1 MAETDGSQHQP
12 QGDSVRDETPEE
24 QADRNFDDLLQELRV
39 SQTGVQFLFAF
50 LLILAFQNR
59 FADIDGFVRT
69 TYVVTVLC
77 TTAAATLLIAP
88 VAVHRALHG
97 LRRKPE
103 VVQVS
108 SRYAQTGLVF
118 LALSMVG
125 ALLLAL
131 DATLPRLGAIALAV
145 FVGAMIGT
153 AWLAHPML
161 LARRAGDPPDAVSS
175 GPGHSARRRRR
186 D

>member
-1 MAETDGSQHQP
+1 MPPPSGDEPRDEP
-12 QGDSVRDETPEE
+12 QGDPARDETPEE

-59 FADIDGFVRT
+59 FADIDAFVRT
-69 TYVVTVLC
+69 AYVATVLS

-88 VAVHRALHG
+88 VPVHRALHG
-97 LRRKPE
+97 HRRKPE
-103 VVQVS
+103 VVRVS
-108 SRYAQTGLVF
+108 SRYAQAGLVF
-118 LALSMVG
+118 LGLSMVG

-131 DATLPRLGAIALAV
+131 DATLPRPWAITLAIGVALAV
-145 FVGAMIGT
+145 GT
-153 AWLAHPML
+153 AWLLHPMR
-161 LARRAGDPPDAVSS
+161 LAREAGDPVRS